1 MEHVN
6 YENEPGKAP
15 EKEPARV
22 PVSVRI
28 AEFKR
33 LIKTE
38 IPEELGFAWST
49 IILGAIL
56 LTLQVLFMIIILG
69 MVA

>member
-1 MEHVN
+1 MELET
-6 YENEPGKAP
+6 YEPEPDKPP
-15 EKEPARV
+15 ERV
-22 PVSVRI
+22 KMSERV

-33 LIKTE
+33 LIRTE

-56 LTLQVLFMIIILG
+56 VTLQVLFMIIILG
-69 MVA
+69 MAS